1 MSIRLM
7 KELRFRKDG
16 LWRFA
21 FAFDSLQQAIVLVGG
36 DKEGENQA
44 KFYNNLIKVADA
56 RFSDHLRKIKS
67 ALKKGK
73 EEINMR
79 TLNDVIGKLPPARQK
94 KVETRAR
101 ELIAEE
107 LTLQDIRKAQKLT
120 QEQMATVLNIG
131 QDSISRL
138 EKRSDMMLSTMRS
151 YIEAMGGSLELVAR
165 FPKRAPVIITSIK
178 DVSPQPKKIS
188 KRKKPKLVRA

>member
-1 MSIRLM
+1 
-7 KELRFRKDG
+7 
-16 LWRFA
+16 
-21 FAFDSLQQAIVLVGG
+21 
-36 DKEGENQA
+36 
-44 KFYNNLIKVADA
+44 
-56 RFSDHLRKIKS
+56 
-67 ALKKGK
+67 
-73 EEINMR
+73 MR
-79 TLNDVIGKLPPARQK
+79 TLNDVIGKLPPARQQ

-151 YIEAMGGSLELVAR
+151 YIETGTSPHLGKPGIGGAAGSDE
-165 FPKRAPVIITSIK
+165 T
-178 DVSPQPKKIS
+178 
-188 KRKKPKLVRA
+188 

>member
-1 MSIRLM
+1 
-7 KELRFRKDG
+7 
-16 LWRFA
+16 
-21 FAFDSLQQAIVLVGG
+21 
-36 DKEGENQA
+36 
-44 KFYNNLIKVADA
+44 
-56 RFSDHLRKIKS
+56 
-67 ALKKGK
+67 
-73 EEINMR
+73 MR
-79 TLNDVIGKLPPARQK
+79 TLSNVIGKLPPARQQ
-94 KVETRAR
+94 KVEARAQ

-165 FPKRAPVIITSIK
+165 FPKRAPVIITSIR
-178 DVSPQPKKIS
+178 DVSAEPKTAI
-188 KRKKPKLVRA
+188 KRKKPKLVRVVRKLTPALEAQCNGKSSQGRGGMISKLRAAKLASDGGVHVAIVNGRHPQGITLAMQRKVGTYFPPGQGTD